1 MKEAVILNAV
11 VLISNQGK
19 QSIPEIAE
27 SYNPSSVLWDYPSV
41 SARLEMLET
50 SHQEGVQ
57 ESLETAPFNAKEWPA
72 CHLAEACL
80 DCLCL

>member
-1 MKEAVILNAV
+1 MKEAVILNTV
-11 VLISNQGK
+11 VLNSNQGK

-57 ESLETAPFNAKEWPA
+57 ESLETFNAKEWPA
-72 CHLAEACL
+72 CHLEEACL